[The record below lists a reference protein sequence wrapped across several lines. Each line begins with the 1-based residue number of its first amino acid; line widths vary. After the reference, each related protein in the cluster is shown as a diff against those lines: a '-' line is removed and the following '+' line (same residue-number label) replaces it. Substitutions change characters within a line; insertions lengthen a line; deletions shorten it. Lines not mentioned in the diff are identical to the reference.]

1 MSKHPKTQDSIAAL
15 SEIPSLIRLNRYLD
29 YLKHRHL
36 YKPEE
41 RKRIEFSFEHDD
53 FD

>member
-1 MSKHPKTQDSIAAL
+1 MSKHPNSHESIAAL
-15 SEIPSLIRLNRYLD
+15 SEIPSLKRLERYLD